1 MKKLLILL
9 FILFFSSVSYSQDKK
24 NAYFAGGCFWC
35 MEAAFEKIEGVTD
48 VVSGYSGGTKVN
60 PTYEEVLRGRTGHI
74 ETVKI
79 TYDPKVISYLELLK
93 NFWINI
99 DPYDGKGQFCDKGN
113 SYTSVIFYQNNEENK
128 LIDQSINEMKSLN
141 RKKIKTA
148 FVEFKNFY
156 PAEDYHQ
163 NYYKNNPTHYYSYLL
178 GCGRLAR
185 LNEIWK

>member
-1 MKKLLILL
+1 MKKLLIL
-9 FILFFSSVSYSQDKK
+9 FIILFFSSVSYSQDKK
-24 NAYFAGGCFWC
+24 YAYFAGGCFWC
-35 MEAAFEKIEGVTD
+35 MEAAFEKIDGVTD
-48 VVSGYSGGTKVN
+48 VVSGYSGGTKAN
-60 PTYEEVLRGRTGHI
+60 PTYEEVLKGRTGHI

-79 TYDPKVISYLELLK
+79 TYDPKIISYLELLK

-163 NYYKNNPTHYYSYLL
+163 NYYKENPTRYYSYLL
-178 GCGRLAR
+178 GCGRPAR
-185 LNEIWK
+185 LKEIWK

>member
-1 MKKLLILL
+1 MKKIL
-9 FILFFSSVSYSQDKK
+9 ILFFVIFFTSVSYSQDKK
-24 NAYFAGGCFWC
+24 YAYFAGGCFWC
-35 MEAAFEKIEGVTD
+35 MEAAFEKIDGVTD
-48 VVSGYSGGTKVN
+48 VVSGYSGGTKEN
-60 PTYEEVLRGRTGHI
+60 PTYEEVLKGRTGHI

-141 RKKIKTA
+141 RKKIICALRASA
-148 FVEFKNFY
+148 FRFCPLVNQGLPCPLFVKRRKSRKQK
-156 PAEDYHQ
+156 AE
-163 NYYKNNPTHYYSYLL
+163 S
-178 GCGRLAR
+178 
-185 LNEIWK
+185 

>member
-1 MKKLLILL
+1 MKKLLIL
-9 FILFFSSVSYSQDKK
+9 FIILFFSSASYSQDKK
-24 NAYFAGGCFWC
+24 YAYFAGGCFWC
-35 MEAAFEKIEGVTD
+35 MEAAFEKIDGVTD
-48 VVSGYSGGTKVN
+48 VVSGYSGGTKAN

-79 TYDPKVISYLELLK
+79 TYDPKIISYLELLK

-128 LIDQSINEMKSLN
+128 LIDQSINEMKLLN

-163 NYYKNNPTHYYSYLL
+163 NYYKENATHYYSYLL
-178 GCGRLAR
+178 GCGRPAR
-185 LNEIWK
+185 LKEIWK

>member
-1 MKKLLILL
+1 MFAFIMKAT
-9 FILFFSSVSYSQDKK
+9 FG
-24 NAYFAGGCFWC
+24 AGCFWHV
-35 MEAAFEKIEGVTD
+35 EDLLNKTKGVKSTA
-48 VVSGYSGGTKVN
+48 VGYIGGQLPN

-128 LIDQSINEMKSLN
+128 LIDQSIDEMKSLN

-163 NYYKNNPTHYYSYLL
+163 NYHKENATRYYSYLL
-178 GCGRLAR
+178 GCGRPAR
-185 LNEIWK
+185 LKEIWK